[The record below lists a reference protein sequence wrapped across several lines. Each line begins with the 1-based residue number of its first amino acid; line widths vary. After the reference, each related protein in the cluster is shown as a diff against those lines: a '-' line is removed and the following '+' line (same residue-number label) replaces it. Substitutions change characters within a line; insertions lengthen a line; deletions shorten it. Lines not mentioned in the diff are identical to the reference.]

1 LTSIFSNLDKAT
13 DSLGRE
19 IEMNILILEKCEMKL
34 IELKVRR
41 SGGNHEDAARF
52 IGLQESEKFSK
63 TQKMQVKK
71 QGAFPVI

>member
-1 LTSIFSNLDKAT
+1 
-13 DSLGRE
+13 
-19 IEMNILILEKCEMKL
+19 MNILILEKCEMKL